1 MRRVIPTALVAAAF
15 ALVAGCGGGPIVSSL
30 RVEAPL
36 DPVVRAH
43 KALLVTGTSPKGE
56 WAADARAIASH
67 VAPRLVDTGYFAAV
81 VDDAHAAQTQ
91 TDLELRI
98 DVTELVRVTA
108 REREGRGDGAGQ
120 TKVVATL
127 RLVDKA
133 SGADL
138 GRANVTAAG
147 YTGPHGGT
155 TEDAE
160 DEIARRVIELVS
172 GKHEGG

>member
-1 MRRVIPTALVAAAF
+1 MRRVIAMAVVVATSALSI
-15 ALVAGCGGGPIVSSL
+15 GCGGGPIVSSL
-30 RVEAPL
+30 HVEAPL
-36 DPVVRAH
+36 DAVARAH
-43 KALLVTGTSPKGE
+43 KALLVTGTSPNGD
-56 WAADARAIASH
+56 WAADARAIAAR
-67 VAPRLVDTGYFAAV
+67 VAPKLVDTGYFAAV

-108 REREGRGDGAGQ
+108 RERQGRGDGAGE

-133 SGADL
+133 SGAEL

-147 YTGPHGGT
+147 YTGPRGGT

-160 DEIARRVIELVS
+160 DEVARRVIELVS
-172 GKHEGG
+172 GKH